1 MIFSQLL
8 CLERQQTDARRHDYQ
23 RAYLYLRIGAGDKGT
38 RSDHLATSAQQVVL
52 QAMIGRAHTTH
63 D

>member
-1 MIFSQLL
+1 MHVDMTISEL
-8 CLERQQTDARRHDYQ
+8 T
-23 RAYLYLRIGAGDKGT
+23 YLRIGAGDKGT
-38 RSDHLATSAQQVVL
+38 RSDHPATSAQQVVL